1 MEITTSGKLQK
12 SKDRHAPEVSKQTGF
27 PSAATHYL
35 ETPIDLH
42 KELIQNQDAT
52 FFIRVDGNGYANMQ
66 IKHNDVLIIDR
77 SLQPKTGSLILT
89 VSEGEFKVQ
98 RMPKT
103 SKEEAFTL
111 WGVITYIIQYTL

>member
-35 ETPIDLH
+35 EAPIDLH

-66 IKHNDVLIIDR
+66 IKHKDVLIIDR
-77 SLQPKTGSLILT
+77 SLQPKVGSLILT
-89 VSEGEFKVQ
+89 VSDGEFTVQ

-103 SKEEAFTL
+103 AKEDSFTL
-111 WGVITYIIQYTL
+111 WGVITYIIHYAL